1 MLLQSATAY
10 FITQC
15 DGLLLQSATV
25 FLLQSAT
32 SVITKVLQSVTILS
46 QRATGITKC
55 DDYDKERQKNLA
67 FQQVRMK

>member
-1 MLLQSATAY
+1 MVY
-10 FITQC
+10 YYK
-15 DGLLLQSATV
+15 V
-25 FLLQSAT
+25 FLLQSAK

-67 FQQVRMK
+67 FQQVRMI